1 MSCSYY
7 TFRQN
12 DYYCTKKGD
21 YVNSDVYYRYCRNYS
36 YDECPI
42 YKQQD
47 SSGCYLTTIV
57 CKVLGKKDNDL
68 VLNVMRNFRDNVLQ
82 TNPDYYDILRD
93 YDMIGPSI
101 AKAIELDEN
110 NKQLSSGLYN
120 NNLSEICKA
129 IMCGE
134 ENMAVDSYLSMT
146 SGLIDY
152 YGLREEYDNL
162 DRSSYNVSSDLRG
175 HARVLSI

>member
-12 DYYCTKKGD
+12 DYYCMKKSD
-21 YVNSDVYYRYCRNYS
+21 YVNSDTYYRYCRNYS
-36 YDECPI
+36 YDECPV
-42 YKQQD
+42 YKHQE

-68 VLNVMRNFRDNVLQ
+68 ILNVMRNFRDNVLK
-82 TNPDYYDILRD
+82 NDPNYYEILRD

-101 AKAIELDEN
+101 ARSIELDQ
-110 NKQLSSGLYN
+110 NKEQLASGLYSQ
-120 NNLSEICKA
+120 NLSEICKA

-134 ENMAVDSYLSMT
+134 ENMAVEGYRYMT
-146 SGLIDY
+146 NGLIDY
-152 YGLREEYDNL
+152 YGLREEYNNL
-162 DRSSYNVSSDLRG
+162 DRSSYNVSPELRG
-175 HARVLSI
+175 HARVLAI